1 MVKNKTLFFS
11 VLFFTPIFFLSSCAR
26 KPVIGSSN
34 TETRPPTESTSS
46 SSPASSGTLDF
57 QGTTIGTSAALPSN
71 NESPDEDTTVSG
83 TSPTAETLPPIKAP
97 SKQELEYEQN
107 RFSAEVQK
115 FSSWEKIDFVRLSSG
130 RFSLYNLDV
139 TDTSEIHQWVK
150 LAKAMKITAVA
161 FEPHGGTLGYELS
174 FHSGEQSISLGG
186 GFVDGYIYVS
196 GDNCTKV
203 MLRIDNYSDLKET
216 FEALQKTA
224 GFPKPE

>member
-1 MVKNKTLFFS
+1 MLKNKTLFFS
-11 VLFFTPIFFLSSCAR
+11 ILFFTPIFFLSSCAR

-34 TETRPPTESTSS
+34 TETRSPTESTASS
-46 SSPASSGTLDF
+46 SLAPAGAPDF
-57 QGTTIGTSAALPSN
+57 QGTTTGTSGVLPSN
-71 NESPDEDTTVSG
+71 NQSPGEDTTSSG
-83 TSPTAETLPPIKAP
+83 TSPTAEMLPPIKAP
-97 SKQELEYEQN
+97 SKQELEYEQK
-107 RFSAEVQK
+107 RFSTGIQEL
-115 FSSWEKIDFVRLSSG
+115 SSWEKIDFVRLSSG
-130 RFSLYNLDV
+130 RFSVYNLDL
-139 TDTSEIHQWVK
+139 TDTSEIRQWVE

-186 GFVDGYIYVS
+186 GFVNGYIYVS